1 MSKGRIL
8 IVEDDRDI
16 GEMLQQYF
24 SFQDYTVLYAMRG
37 QDGLEQCR
45 NQLPNLVVLDIML
58 PDMDGY
64 EVCKRLRSS
73 LRTSHIPII
82 FLTQKDER
90 SDKIAGL
97 ELGADDYITK
107 PFDMQELGLRVQNA
121 LRRASYENLTN
132 PTTGLP
138 GGKLIEE
145 QLRNLMRRSG
155 WAVLYIGIRG
165 LDAFNEAYG
174 FVAGAD
180 VLRFVAMILNEA
192 VEEKGSMESFVGHIE
207 GDDFIIITEQEHA
220 QEIAAFIQ
228 NRFDEEI
235 GAFYSFRDR
244 EAGHITIENA
254 KGEEQHKDL
263 MSLAVGV
270 ITEEQGPFSDIR
282 QITEAAAQSRR
293 TKAG

>member
-16 GEMLQQYF
+16 GEMLRQYF
-24 SFQDYTVLYAMRG
+24 SFQEFDVLYALRG
-37 QDGLEQCR
+37 GDGLELCR
-45 NQLPNLVVLDIML
+45 NQLPNVVVLDIML

-64 EVCKRLRSS
+64 EVCRRLRSS

-138 GGKLIEE
+138 GGRLIED
-145 QLRNLMRRSG
+145 QLRRIMREPE
-155 WAVLYIGIRG
+155 WAMLYLGIRD
-165 LDAFNEAYG
+165 LEPFNEVYG
-174 FVAGAD
+174 FVASAD
-180 VLRFVAMILNEA
+180 VLRFLTMVMNQA
-192 VEEKGSMESFVGHIE
+192 VDAVGTMEDFIGHIE
-207 GDDFIIITEQEHA
+207 GDDFMLITDVSKA
-220 QEIAAFIQ
+220 QVLASTIKERFDNEIAT
-228 NRFDEEI
+228 
-235 GAFYSFRDR
+235 FYSFRDR
-244 EAGHITIENA
+244 EAGYLGVSGA
-254 KGEEQHKDL
+254 SGEPNRANL
-263 MSLAVGV
+263 MTLAVGV
-270 ITEEQGPFSDIR
+270 ITSQNGPFSDIR
-282 QITEAAAQSRR
+282 EITEVAAEARR
-293 TKAG
+293 ASI